1 MSDRWIR
8 ADWQAP
14 DNVIAGTTL
23 RSGDIAVIQPRGL
36 KCWLNQVHGAT
47 VVEARTYETAP
58 EADASISRDPEVV
71 CVVRTA
77 DCLPVLF
84 AARDGSEVAAAHA
97 GWRGLAA
104 GILENTVAA
113 MRTAP
118 ADLLAWFG
126 PAISQP
132 NFEVGDEV
140 REAFTAS
147 DAGAAACFVPNERG
161 RWQADL
167 YALARRRLQSAGIDR
182 VSGGGLCTF
191 ADPERYFSY
200 RRNAE
205 TGRLVSFVALK

>member
-36 KCWLNQVHGAT
+36 KCWLNQAT

-104 GILENTVAA
+104 GILENTPASC
-113 MRTAP
+113 RTK
-118 ADLLAWFG
+118 
-126 PAISQP
+126 
-132 NFEVGDEV
+132 
-140 REAFTAS
+140 
-147 DAGAAACFVPNERG
+147 GAAGKQTCTPLRAAVCRA
-161 RWQADL
+161 R
-167 YALARRRLQSAGIDR
+167 AL
-182 VSGGGLCTF
+182 
-191 ADPERYFSY
+191 
-200 RRNAE
+200 
-205 TGRLVSFVALK
+205 TGFREEDCVLLRTRSVIFPIGATPKRDDWFHLWP